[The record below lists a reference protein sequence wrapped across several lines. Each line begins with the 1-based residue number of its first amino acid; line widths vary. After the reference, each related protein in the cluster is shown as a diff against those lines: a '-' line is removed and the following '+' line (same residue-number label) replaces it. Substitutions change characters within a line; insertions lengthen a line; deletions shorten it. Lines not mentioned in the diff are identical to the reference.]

1 MILIEHFDKYPLITK
16 KGKDFL
22 CFKKAISLIKNKE
35 HLTKEGL
42 LKLVSLKALM
52 GKGLTNE
59 LKAAFPDL
67 IPANELGISNLTL
80 SPDLIIDPCWLAG
93 FISAE
98 GCFIISIHESTSV
111 KIGYQVQL
119 RFVLSQHI
127 RDKELFEYLVKYL
140 GYGYTA
146 VNREGIDI
154 IVTKFSDLKDKLLP
168 LLHLQHPIVGYK
180 YLDYLYFMQA
190 VEIMEKKLHLTEEGL
205 NKLREIQVL
214 MNSGR
219 KNTPSQNT
227 DSATTD

>member
-1 MILIEHFDKYPLITK
+1 
-16 KGKDFL
+16 
-22 CFKKAISLIKNKE
+22 
-35 HLTKEGL
+35 
-42 LKLVSLKALM
+42 M

-67 IPANELGISNLTL
+67 IPAKELGISYLNL

-111 KIGYQVQL
+111 KVGYQVQL

-127 RDKELFEYLVKYL
+127 RDKELFEYLVQYL

-146 VNREGIDI
+146 VNRERVDF
-154 IVTKFSDLKDKLLP
+154 IVTKFSDLRDKFLP

-180 YLDYLYFMQA
+180 YLDYLFFMQA
-190 VEIMEKKLHLTEEGL
+190 VEMMQKKTSF
-205 NKLREIQVL
+205 N
-214 MNSGR
+214 R
-219 KNTPSQNT
+219 KGIK
-227 DSATTD
+227 

>member
-1 MILIEHFDKYPLITK
+1 
-16 KGKDFL
+16 
-22 CFKKAISLIKNKE
+22 
-35 HLTKEGL
+35 
-42 LKLVSLKALM
+42 M

-98 GCFIISIHESTSV
+98 GCFIISIHKSTSV
-111 KIGYQVQL
+111 KTGYQVQL

-127 RDKELFEYLVKYL
+127 RDKELFEYFVKYL

-154 IVTKFSDLKDKLLP
+154 IVTKFSDLKEKLLP
-168 LLHLQHPIVGYK
+168 LLHLHHPIIGYK
-180 YLDYLYFMQA
+180 HLDFLYFMQA
-190 VEIMEKKLHLTEEGL
+190 VEMMQK
-205 NKLREIQVL
+205 Q
-214 MNSGR
+214 NSI
-219 KNTPSQNT
+219 
-227 DSATTD
+227 